1 MSFYCLVCS
10 SIGRLSSRRRRTH
23 FSLGFLSLSVQ
34 PFCLPVHWTGC
45 QLEANGWQTTYCQA
59 RQRLKLRVMSSWQF
73 RLTLVS
79 NFFHWSCPFWSL
91 SYDFY
96 AYNEATTST
105 TETVKKRSTSAP
117 TPSVRLVRPRESA
130 CGLNDFLEN
139 TDFVGA
145 GTGTFWS
152 DFDWWG
158 VWSLGWSV
166 GNARG
171 VKKDGAVWI

>member
-10 SIGRLSSRRRRTH
+10 SMGRLSSRRRRTH
-23 FSLGFLSLSVQ
+23 FSLGFLSLSAQ
-34 PFCLPVHWTGC
+34 SFCLPVHWTGC

-59 RQRLKLRVMSSWQF
+59 GQWLNSAWCHRGSF
-73 RLTLVS
+73 RLILVS
-79 NFFHWSCPFWSL
+79 NFFHWSYPFWSL

-105 TETVKKRSTSAP
+105 TETRKRRATSAL
-117 TPSVRLVRPRESA
+117 TTSVRLDRPRESA

-139 TDFVGA
+139 TDLVGA

-171 VKKDGAVWI
+171 SKKDGAVWI